1 MGVDK
6 VGLDCKLNLFPF
18 DVLFPSASEPS
29 FNFDNSK
36 MACWYIYCPRVFSFD
51 DFEYCLNLKCFIFW

>member
-36 MACWYIYCPRVFSFD
+36 NGLLVYLLSEGV
-51 DFEYCLNLKCFIFW
+51 